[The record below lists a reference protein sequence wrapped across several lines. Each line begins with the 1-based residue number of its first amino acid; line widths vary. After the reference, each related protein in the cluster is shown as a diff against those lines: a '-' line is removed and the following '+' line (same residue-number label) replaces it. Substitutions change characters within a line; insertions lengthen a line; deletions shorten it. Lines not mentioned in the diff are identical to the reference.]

1 MHKNIQKFWIFQSIS
16 SSLIDVEDHIENPLA
31 MEFESLLFT
40 LDFELELA
48 VIEQFC
54 SMQQTKV
61 ANLHFCFQ
69 CEYAS
74 IDCFSAKYLSCL
86 HHTRVCVANLYN
98 LYIILA
104 LVIAGVSVDLISSSP
119 SPTLFICPAEPVEE
133 DQPQD
138 QDSCSQQSA
147 LDDEAHNTHV
157 TSSPRYEC

>member
-74 IDCFSAKYLSCL
+74 IDCFSA
-86 HHTRVCVANLYN
+86 N
-98 LYIILA
+98 I
-104 LVIAGVSVDLISSSP
+104 
-119 SPTLFICPAEPVEE
+119 
-133 DQPQD
+133 
-138 QDSCSQQSA
+138 
-147 LDDEAHNTHV
+147 
-157 TSSPRYEC
+157 